1 MALPLPV
8 ISIIDLAADSAT
20 DNATG
25 VTGFDS
31 TNLESFVSGG
41 GVVALDNEGVGGA
54 ETPKE
59 NNFRLC
65 SLFCFLS
72 SLFASISAL
81 LCSLSSRLLDLVFA
95 PVGSPVIHDM
105 GFAFL

>member
-8 ISIIDLAADSAT
+8 ISIVDLAAESAT

-25 VTGFDS
+25 VTG
-31 TNLESFVSGG
+31 FVSGG

-54 ETPKE
+54 ETPKDS
-59 NNFRLC
+59 NFRLC